1 MDGSAKVLTFPEIL
15 ADIMESREPRAES
28 REPRAE
34 SRRPGVPGAALALAG
49 WFGRAGR
56 NWWGACAAIVCA
68 GLRRGPRV
76 RRGVQREGRAVR
88 YRERTKFEGDSSR
101 LRTAA
106 AGRGDCGAGR
116 EEKSGSYVSPLRL
129 SPRPPRPRGWRLLT
143 RTASL
148 ESPGTQPALGLRA
161 PRVLQ
166 MTGAALRR
174 GGVVLVLALAALA
187 APLSVAQAQ
196 TVSSISF
203 TSSPDSGDTYTRGER
218 IDIKVEFDGS
228 VEISNPH
235 LLRLALRVGSVTEQ
249 VSRVSSTSTRS
260 LQFFYTVKQS
270 DLDADGIS
278 VPANP
283 LSLNGAAITVP
294 GDPDTAITLT
304 HAGIADDATRKV
316 DGSQVAAPTVQ
327 TILFQTTPLMG
338 DTFRRGETIQ
348 VNVDFDKT
356 LRVTGQP
363 QLALTI
369 GTSVRNASFVPSPV
383 RSVPKVPWR

>member
-1 MDGSAKVLTFPEIL
+1 M
-15 ADIMESREPRAES
+15 
-28 REPRAE
+28 
-34 SRRPGVPGAALALAG
+34 
-49 WFGRAGR
+49 
-56 NWWGACAAIVCA
+56 
-68 GLRRGPRV
+68 
-76 RRGVQREGRAVR
+76 R

-129 SPRPPRPRGWRLLT
+129 SSRLPRPRGWRLLT

-148 ESPGTQPALGLRA
+148 ESPGTRRALGLRA

-187 APLSVAQAQ
+187 ALLSVAQAQ

-203 TSSPDSGDTYTRGER
+203 LQSPASGDTYTRGER
-218 IDIKVEFDGS
+218 IVIRVGFDGD
-228 VEISNPH
+228 VEVSNPH
-235 LLRLALRVGSVTEQ
+235 LLRLALKVGSVTEQ
-249 VSRVSSTSTRS
+249 VARTGDSTRS
-260 LQFFYTVKQS
+260 LLFSYTVKQS

-283 LSLNGAAITVP
+283 LSLNGAAITAP

-327 TILFQTTPLMG
+327 TISFQTTPLMG
-338 DTFRRGETIQ
+338 DTFLRGETIT
-348 VNVDFDKT
+348 VAVTFDKAV
-356 LRVTGQP
+356 RVTGQP
-363 QLALTI
+363 QVALTI
-369 GTSVRNASFVPSPV
+369 GTSVRNVMRRSWFSPFTICEF
-383 RSVPKVPWR
+383 